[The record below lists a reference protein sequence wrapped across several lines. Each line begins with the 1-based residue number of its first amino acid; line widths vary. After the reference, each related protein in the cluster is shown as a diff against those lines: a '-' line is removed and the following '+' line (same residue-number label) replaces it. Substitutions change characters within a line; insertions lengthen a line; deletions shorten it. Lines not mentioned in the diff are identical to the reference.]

1 MAYRRLT
8 RRQRRALFGAY
19 VTHLF
24 PGLPL
29 AVHECAVAVGAE
41 PTRETKRGGN
51 AKNGGRGRRGNKGAK
66 QKEASRRSRGRRL
79 GKVAGGILQANLCW

>member
-51 AKNGGRGRRGNKGAK
+51 AKNGGGSGGGNKGAK
-66 QKEASRRSRGRRL
+66 QKG
-79 GKVAGGILQANLCW
+79 GVAAQQGTKAR